1 LTLLETFTS
10 NWLDRLKAPTV
21 DKRSSHKH
29 TGMFIDFDIFLAIS
43 LTDCA
48 DGPNEP
54 SILIG
59 FPIMIPP
66 ILFSST
72 ITMTSFIILSVL
84 ILFRVLNG
92 VAIDCLSSQIDTP
105 ILFDPKS
112 KPINLV
118 LFVCFFLNSSIVII
132 LYILCLSD
140 TLQIFKYHMTI
151 NLKTIKHISKLS
163 RISVDDK
170 KAKKL
175 EGDLNSIFE
184 FIEKLN
190 ELDTDKVEPLTS
202 IAETTLKF
210 RTDEVKS
217 KDIRNQILKNSPE
230 KNEDFFVVPKVV
242 E

>member
-1 LTLLETFTS
+1 M
-10 NWLDRLKAPTV
+10 A
-21 DKRSSHKH
+21 
-29 TGMFIDFDIFLAIS
+29 
-43 LTDCA
+43 
-48 DGPNEP
+48 
-54 SILIG
+54 
-59 FPIMIPP
+59 
-66 ILFSST
+66 
-72 ITMTSFIILSVL
+72 
-84 ILFRVLNG
+84 
-92 VAIDCLSSQIDTP
+92 
-105 ILFDPKS
+105 
-112 KPINLV
+112 
-118 LFVCFFLNSSIVII
+118 
-132 LYILCLSD
+132 
-140 TLQIFKYHMTI
+140 I

-175 EGDLNSIFE
+175 EGDLNSIFA